1 MPANKPNG
9 VSHTASTM
17 PLEELSWSITRNGSI
32 ISHHLAASS
41 HPQPSFKSDAP
52 STLLPKDSPESVV
65 QARENLISACL
76 ELLHLAIGPSDFL
89 PNLATSYQY
98 ISCLSWLCKYGIFHL
113 VPLDGAISYD
123 ELAAG
128 AHVPAQRLKSVIRMA
143 MTTGLFREL
152 GDGTTVGH
160 TATSALLARDAD
172 VHAYAAYMCARSV
185 PGAMHMAAAHERW
198 GPDSTRTYE
207 TAFNVAFDTD
217 LPFFEYLAKDKVW
230 MGEFAG
236 YMRNM
241 RSSEGVDL
249 KHLISGFRWQ
259 DLPNGGTV
267 VDVGGSTGTSA
278 VALAKTFS
286 HLSFVVQDLPPNPEN
301 GQKAVS
307 ESLPP
312 DVASRLTFLPH
323 DFTNPQPIQGADAYL
338 LRMILHD
345 WPDAE
350 AIKILCH
357 LVTAMDEVKSRLLIM
372 DVVLPRAG
380 SVPVSVERLARVK
393 DLTMIQAFNSK
404 ERDLDDWTGLLHAA
418 DPRLRIAGRIQPP
431 GSSMD
436 ILEVVLEP

>member
-1 MPANKPNG
+1 MPANQPNG
-9 VSHTASTM
+9 VSHGAM
-17 PLEELSWSITRNGSI
+17 PLEELSWSITKNGSI
-32 ISHHLAASS
+32 ISHHLAASNY
-41 HPQPSFKSDAP
+41 PQPSFRSDAP

-76 ELLHLAIGPSDFL
+76 EMLHLAIGPSDFL
-89 PNLATSYQY
+89 PNLATSYQH
-98 ISCLSWLCKYGIFHL
+98 ISCLSWLCKYDIFRL
-113 VPLDGAISYD
+113 VPLDGAMSYD

-128 AHVPAQRLKSVIRMA
+128 ARVPAQRLKSVVRMA
-143 MTTGLFREL
+143 MTAGLFAEL
-152 GDGTTVGH
+152 GDGRAVGH

-172 VHAYAAYMCARSV
+172 VHAYATYMCARSV

-198 GPDSTRTYE
+198 GPDSTRTNE
-207 TAFNVAFDTD
+207 TAFNAAFDTD
-217 LPFFEYLAKDKVW
+217 LPFFQYLAKDKVW
-230 MGEFAG
+230 MGEFAA
-236 YMRNM
+236 YMRNL
-241 RSSEGVDL
+241 RSSEGLDI
-249 KHLISGFRWQ
+249 KHLISGFRWR
-259 DLPNGGTV
+259 DLPDGGTV

-278 VALAKTFS
+278 VALAKTFP

-301 GQKAVS
+301 GRKVAS

-312 DVASRLTFLPH
+312 DIASRLTFLAH
-323 DFTNPQPIQGADAYL
+323 DFTDPQPIKGADAYL

-350 AIKILCH
+350 AIKILRH
-357 LVTAMDEVKSRLLIM
+357 LVAAMDGAKSRLLIM

-404 ERDLDDWTGLLHAA
+404 ERDLDDWRGLLHAA
-418 DPRLRIAGRIQPP
+418 EPRLRIAGRMQPP

-436 ILEVVLEP
+436 VLEVVLEP